1 MLQFNLLPDV
11 KKEYVKTKRTKRL
24 IMSASFL
31 VSAISIGVVAL
42 LFSVVQIAQ
51 KQHISD
57 LTEDISNAEKRIQSV
72 ENIDKMLTVQ
82 NQLSLLPSLHEG
94 KPETSRL
101 FDFIKFLSPE
111 KVKVSMLNFDA
122 VSGTILMQ
130 GNADSIATV
139 NKFVDNL
146 KAVRYRVEV
155 AEGETPGELAGPFS
169 QVATELSS
177 DNSLASF
184 KVQMNFDKV
193 IFDNTKDVVLI
204 LQDQKISTKPAT
216 TATPGG
222 Q

>member
-11 KKEYVKTKRTKRL
+11 KKEYVKSKRTKRL

-31 VSAISIGVVAL
+31 VSAVSLGIVAL

-57 LTEDISNAEKRIQSV
+57 LTEDIVASEKRIQGV
-72 ENIDKMLTVQ
+72 EDIDKMLTVQ
-82 NQLSLLPSLHEG
+82 NQLSLLPGLHES

-101 FDFIKFLSPE
+101 FDYVKFLSPE
-111 KVKVSMLNFDA
+111 KVKVALLNFDA
-122 VSGTILMQ
+122 VSGSILMQ
-130 GNADSIATV
+130 GSADSIATV
-139 NKFVDNL
+139 NKFVDNI
-146 KAVRYRVEV
+146 KAARYTVEV
-155 AEGETPGELAGPFS
+155 AEGETPGELAIPFS

-184 KVQMNFDKV
+184 KIQMNYDPT
-193 IFDNTKDVVLI
+193 IFKNTQEISLM

-216 TATPGG
+216 TTEG